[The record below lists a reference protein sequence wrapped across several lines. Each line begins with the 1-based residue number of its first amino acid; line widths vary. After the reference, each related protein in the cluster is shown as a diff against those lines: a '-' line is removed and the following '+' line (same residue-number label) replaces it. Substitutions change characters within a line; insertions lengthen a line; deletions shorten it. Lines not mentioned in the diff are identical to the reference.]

1 MSAVP
6 GDHEKVRPEPP
17 TTYYDGAVKLP
28 GYGESPDRCRPL
40 TPVGFCEHG
49 HTLLGRS
56 SCGTRY
62 CPDHWR
68 DWIEGAVINMVAQL
82 AAYRYD
88 QEMGPAK
95 RLVHGVA
102 SPPQDR
108 RYSQRALYDARTDA
122 YGAMREAGFRGGAV
136 VTHPYRTN
144 ERGDDLYRTA
154 KEAGDLEDGTGK
166 WEFLRDVTDGFEDL
180 SRYIEGSPHFHV
192 LGAAEDVQGEA
203 APEGWVVERIRTF
216 DTFHPR
222 DTECYRDMAATAY
235 YVLTH
240 GAAVDGRATTTY
252 FGEVAAFNPEEEL
265 TAAMWGR
272 IQKAAEKAVK
282 SKREEEPEE
291 GTGSGH
297 EECPHEEC
305 EAPVRPLANL
315 RDRLADEEWRE
326 GLKWE
331 RRARLRGAL
340 VWYSGRSDRPPPSK
354 ATDRESLRRW
364 LRELGEAYV
373 PRPGERRGPQPTPT
387 QSQLPTGVY
396 E

>member
-1 MSAVP
+1 MSAGP
-6 GDHEKVRPEPP
+6 SDHGNLRGEAP
-17 TTYYDGAVKLP
+17 TTYYDGGVRLP
-28 GYGESPDRCRPL
+28 GYGDAPSRCRSL
-40 TPVGFCEHG
+40 SPVGFCESG
-49 HTLLGRS
+49 HTVLGRS

-68 DWIEGAVINMVAQL
+68 DWIEDAVINMVAQL
-82 AAYRYD
+82 AAYRQA
-88 QEMGPAK
+88 QEMGPEK
-95 RLVHGVA
+95 RLVHVVP

-108 RYSQRALYDARTDA
+108 RYSERALYEARTDA
-122 YGAMREAGFRGGAV
+122 YDAARAAGVRGGSV

-144 ERGDDLYRTA
+144 DRGDDLYRMA
-154 KEAGDLEDGTGK
+154 KEAGDLDEDTGK
-166 WEFLRDVTDGFEDL
+166 WKFLREATEDFEDL
-180 SRYIEGSPHFHV
+180 SRYIEGSPHFHI
-192 LGAAEDVQGEA
+192 LGAAEDVDGEA
-203 APEGWVVERIRTF
+203 APEGWVVKRVRTF

-222 DTECYRDMAATAY
+222 DTDCYRDMAATAY

-252 FGEVAAFNPEEEL
+252 FGEVSAFNPEEEL

-272 IQKAAEKAVK
+272 IQKEAEKAVK
-282 SKREEEPEE
+282 ATPEEEPEE
-291 GTGSGH
+291 GAGSGH

-305 EAPVRPLANL
+305 EAPVRPLAHL
-315 RDRLADEEWRE
+315 RDRLEDGDWAES
-326 GLKWE
+326 LKWE

-373 PRPGERRGPQPTPT
+373 PRPGEPRGPQPTAR
-387 QSQLPTGVY
+387 QAQLPTGIY